1 MYIQLKFKLKKTS
14 NKDRDFYEIKWRF
27 SSKNKPSAFIPLFI
41 VTLHTKD
48 QTYNLKFTINDETDE
63 RTY

>member
-27 SSKNKPSAFIPLFI
+27 GSKNKPSAFILLFI
-41 VTLHTKD
+41 VTLHTKY
-48 QTYNLKFTINDETDE
+48 QTDDLKFTINDEN
-63 RTY
+63 R